1 MVPIRVLM
9 VSGEFP
15 PQHGGLGDYTNLLC
29 QHLAAMN
36 IEVGVVTSKAA
47 GELARGKGFPV
58 APAVSRW
65 DFFCWPELGKR
76 IRTMNANII
85 HVQYQT
91 AAYGL
96 HPAINLLPLALRMAK
111 NPAKVVFTFHDL
123 DAPRQPWLRGP
134 GRRMAMRVGERK
146 CDAFVATNGADFQ
159 QLLQSRPGPP
169 WARYHLIPIGANVL
183 NRPPRRY
190 TRDAQRKKLGA
201 GARTLLLSHFGLL
214 NHSKGMQDLLVAL
227 KLLVEQGLDAKLV
240 IVGGTTGSSD
250 TTNVGFAAQ
259 IRGQVQ
265 QLGLAGRVQ
274 ETGFLDPEQVTAHLL
289 ASDICVLPYRDGASF
304 RRGSLMA
311 ALEHGLCLLTTR
323 PAESELVD
331 GQNCRLAEPANP
343 VNLAR
348 IIDELAEDEVTRR
361 RLGFEAAKL
370 GKRFGWPAIAEKHQ
384 ALYLEV
390 LEESVG

>member
-1 MVPIRVLM
+1 M

-29 QHLAAMN
+29 QHLAQLG

-47 GELARGKGFPV
+47 GETARGKGFPV
-58 APAVSRW
+58 APAVPRW
-65 DFFCWPELGKR
+65 DFLCWPELGKR
-76 IRTMNANII
+76 IRTMDANII

-96 HPAINLLPLALRMAK
+96 HPAINLLPLALHMAH

-123 DAPRQPWLRGP
+123 DAPYTPWLRGP
-134 GRRMAMRVGERK
+134 VRQLAMRAGERR

-159 QLLQSRPGPP
+159 TLLASRPGLPS
-169 WARYHLIPIGANVL
+169 ARYHLIPIGANIL
-183 NRPPRRY
+183 NRPPLRY
-190 TRDAQRKKLGA
+190 TRDLVRKKLGA

-214 NHSKGMQDLLVAL
+214 NQSKGLQDLLVAM
-227 KLLVEQGLDAKLV
+227 KILLEQNMDVRLML
-240 IVGGTTGSSD
+240 IGGTTGSSD
-250 TTNVGFAAQ
+250 RTNVPFANE
-259 IRGQVQ
+259 IRAQVQ
-265 QLGLAGRVQ
+265 QLGLASRVI

-289 ASDICVLPYRDGASF
+289 ASDACVLPYRDGASF

-311 ALEHGLCLLTTR
+311 ALEHGLCTVTTR
-323 PAESELVD
+323 PAELELEDGVNVRLVD
-331 GQNCRLAEPANP
+331 AANP

-348 IIDELAEDEVTRR
+348 VIGELADDEVARR
-361 RLGFEAAKL
+361 RIGLEAAKL
-370 GKRFGWPAIAEKHQ
+370 GKHFGWPAIAEKHQ
-384 ALYLEV
+384 SMYLEL

>member
-1 MVPIRVLM
+1 M

-15 PQHGGLGDYTNLLC
+15 PQHGGVGDYTNLLC
-29 QHLAAMN
+29 QHLAKLGV
-36 IEVGVVTSKAA
+36 EVGVVTSKEA

-58 APAVSRW
+58 APAVNRW

-111 NPAKVVFTFHDL
+111 NPAKVIFTFHDL
-123 DAPRQPWLRGP
+123 EAPHRPWLRGP
-134 GRRMAMRVGERK
+134 VRHMAMRAGERK
-146 CDAFVATNGADFQ
+146 CDAFVATNSADFQ
-159 QLLQSRPGPP
+159 QLLATQPGPS
-169 WARYHLIPIGANVL
+169 WARYHLIPIGANVP
-183 NRPPRRY
+183 NDPPRRY
-190 TRDAQRKKLGA
+190 TRDAYRKKLGL
-201 GARTLLLSHFGLL
+201 GARTVLLSHFGLL
-214 NHSKGMQDLLVAL
+214 NQSKGLQDLLVAM
-227 KLLVEQGLDAKLV
+227 KLLSEQGLEVKLLL
-240 IVGGTTGSSD
+240 VGGTTGSSD
-250 TTNVGFAAQ
+250 ATNLGFANAIHAQ
-259 IRGQVQ
+259 IE
-265 QLGLAGRVQ
+265 QLNLGGKVI
-274 ETGFLDPEQVTAHLL
+274 ETGFLPPEDVSAHLL

-311 ALEHGLCLLTTR
+311 ALEHGLCLVTTR

-331 GQNCRLAEPANP
+331 GQNCLLADPANP
-343 VNLAR
+343 INLAR
-348 IIDELAEDEVTRR
+348 IIDDLAGDEVTRR

-390 LEESVG
+390 LEETVGA